1 MTNIPHPKSNNIE
14 PVCKKATLKQ
24 IMHIRDI
31 ISDNIVANGD
41 DTWTYINGY
50 TDNKVAERIDGVTDN
65 HVGRIRRELFGQL
78 RQTSKAST
86 DEIPQIKERLRDA
99 LRQIEFLEAR
109 IERLEKA
116 WEPLT

>member
-50 TDNKVAERIDGVTDN
+50 TDNKVAERIDGVTNN
-65 HVGRIRRELFGQL
+65 HVGRIRKELFGQL
-78 RQTSKAST
+78 RQTPKAST